1 MVAAAS
7 LNVVKVP
14 GEAWTITYSFYST
27 KVAQNAFDDD
37 FLKSRA

>member
-7 LNVVKVP
+7 LNVVKIP
-14 GEAWTITYSFYST
+14 GEAWTITYST
-27 KVAQNAFDDD
+27 KVAQNGFDND

>member
-14 GEAWTITYSFYST
+14 GEAWTITYSYST
-27 KVAQNAFDDD
+27 KVAQNGFDED